1 MNMGISEQ
9 LHAIPEDWILDLNQ
23 HSVLLVLSQAEMA
36 AAQLEAVD
44 AGNLPIL
51 LATIEPDA
59 EVSADALD
67 NACILVLEIAPE
79 LPASLERLSAIRQLH
94 PKLPVIAA
102 VRDANLTLVRT
113 LLKQGVRDVV
123 SLPLPHAELVEI
135 LREISVQLDVQQAAE
150 VKQGQLVTVMKSIGG
165 VGATTVATHLA
176 SELAMQSTGRGVC
189 VIDLD
194 LQFGDA
200 ASYLGLSNQ
209 LSIADLLAAGS
220 RIDGDLLR
228 SVVST
233 TPQGLNVIA
242 APSDMMP
249 IEAVSADQILRLID
263 LARTEYDYVV
273 LDLPTNW
280 TNWTLS
286 LVARSTAIFLII
298 ELSVASL
305 RQAKRQLQLLTNQ
318 GISGDH
324 ISIVAN
330 RVEKKLFRSIDLDS
344 AAQALGHPV
353 ELSIH
358 NDYPLVRAAHDQ
370 GVLIQEIRSKSKIVG
385 DIANFL
391 PRLGIDAGS

>member
-1 MNMGISEQ
+1 MGFSDN
-9 LHAIPEDWILDLNQ
+9 LHALPEDWVLDLDQ
-23 HSVLLVLSQAEMA
+23 HSVLLVLSEAEMT
-36 AAQLEAVD
+36 AAQLGAVET
-44 AGNLPIL
+44 GNLPIL
-51 LATIEPDA
+51 LHTLANDQEIPNQA
-59 EVSADALD
+59 LASAS
-67 NACILVLEIAPE
+67 ILVLEVSPNRPE
-79 LPASLERLSAIRQLH
+79 SLERLSAVRELYPQ
-94 PKLPVIAA
+94 LPVIAA
-102 VRDANLTLVRT
+102 VREPNLALVRT

-123 SLPLPHAELVEI
+123 GLPLPHAELVEI
-135 LREISVQLDVQQAAE
+135 LKEISTELQSAILSDVR
-150 VKQGQLVTVMKSIGG
+150 QGQLITIMKSIGG

-176 SELAMQSTGRGVC
+176 SELAARSKGRGVC
-189 VIDLD
+189 VFDLD

-233 TPQGLNVIA
+233 TPEGLHVLA
-242 APSDMMP
+242 APSEMMP
-249 IEAVSADQILRLID
+249 IEAVNADQILRIIE
-263 LARTEYDYVV
+263 LARAEYDYVV

-286 LVARSTAIFLII
+286 LVARSTAIFLIV

-305 RQAKRQLQLLTNQ
+305 RQAKRQLQLLQNQ

-330 RVEKKLFRSIDLDS
+330 RVEKRLFRAIDLES
-344 AAQALGHPV
+344 ASQALGHPV
-353 ELSIH
+353 DLSIH

-370 GVLIQEIRSKSKIVG
+370 GVLIQQIRAKSKIVG
-385 DIANFL
+385 DIARFL
-391 PRLGIDAGS
+391 PRLGAGG

>member
-1 MNMGISEQ
+1 MGISEQ

-44 AGNLPIL
+44 AGSLPIL

-150 VKQGQLVTVMKSIGG
+150 VKQGQLITVMKSIGG

-209 LSIADLLAAGS
+209 LSIADLLVAGS

-242 APSDMMP
+242 APADMMP

-305 RQAKRQLQLLTNQ
+305 RQAKRQLQLLVNQ

>member
-1 MNMGISEQ
+1 MGISEQ

-44 AGNLPIL
+44 AGSLPIL

-67 NACILVLEIAPE
+67 NACILVLEIAPD

-150 VKQGQLVTVMKSIGG
+150 VKQGQLITVMKSIGG

-209 LSIADLLAAGS
+209 LSIADLLVAGS

-242 APSDMMP
+242 APADMMP

-305 RQAKRQLQLLTNQ
+305 RQAKRQLQLLVNQ

>member
-1 MNMGISEQ
+1 MGFSDN
-9 LHAIPEDWILDLNQ
+9 LHALPEDWVLDLDQ
-23 HSVLLVLSQAEMA
+23 HSVLLVLSEAEMT
-36 AAQLEAVD
+36 AAQLGAVET
-44 AGNLPIL
+44 GNLPIL
-51 LATIEPDA
+51 LHTLANDQEIPNQA
-59 EVSADALD
+59 LASAS
-67 NACILVLEIAPE
+67 ILVLEVSPNRPE
-79 LPASLERLSAIRQLH
+79 SLERLSAVRELYPQ
-94 PKLPVIAA
+94 LPVIAA
-102 VRDANLTLVRT
+102 VREPNLALVRT

-123 SLPLPHAELVEI
+123 GLPLPHAELVEI
-135 LREISVQLDVQQAAE
+135 LKEISTELQSAISSDVR
-150 VKQGQLVTVMKSIGG
+150 QGQLITIMKSIGG

-176 SELAMQSTGRGVC
+176 SELAARSTGRGVC
-189 VIDLD
+189 VFDLD

-233 TPQGLNVIA
+233 TPEGLHVLA
-242 APSDMMP
+242 APSEMMP
-249 IEAVSADQILRLID
+249 IEAVNADQILRIIE
-263 LARTEYDYVV
+263 LARAEYDYVV

-286 LVARSTAIFLII
+286 LVARSTAIFLIV

-305 RQAKRQLQLLTNQ
+305 RQAKRQLQLLQNQ

-330 RVEKKLFRSIDLDS
+330 RVEKRLFRSIDLES
-344 AAQALGHPV
+344 ASQALGHPV
-353 ELSIH
+353 DLSIH

-370 GVLIQEIRSKSKIVG
+370 GVLIQQIRAKSKIVG
-385 DIANFL
+385 DIARFL
-391 PRLGIDAGS
+391 PRLGAGG